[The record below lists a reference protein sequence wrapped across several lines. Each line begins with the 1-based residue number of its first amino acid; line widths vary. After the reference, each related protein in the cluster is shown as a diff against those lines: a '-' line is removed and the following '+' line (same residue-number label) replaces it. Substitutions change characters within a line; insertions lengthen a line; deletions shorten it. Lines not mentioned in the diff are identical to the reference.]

1 MAKKV
6 TNEKLARMMQNQFSK
21 LNKKIDKVDNK
32 VDNKFDGLETKV
44 DDLKYEFNHLKM
56 KVYDIDYK
64 LDKSLAKQD
73 TQNTQLKDHEKR
85 VVIVEKKLERV

>member
-1 MAKKV
+1 MPKKV

-32 VDNKFDGLETKV
+32 FDGLETKA

-64 LDKSLAKQD
+64 LDKSLSKQD

-85 VVIVEKKLERV
+85 VVIVEKKLEKV